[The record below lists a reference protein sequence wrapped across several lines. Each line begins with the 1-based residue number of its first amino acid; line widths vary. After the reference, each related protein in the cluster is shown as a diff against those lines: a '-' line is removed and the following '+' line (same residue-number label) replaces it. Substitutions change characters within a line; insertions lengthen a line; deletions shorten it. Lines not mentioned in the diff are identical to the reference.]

1 MTARQGVSP
10 AAVLTCGTVAM
21 AAYLI
26 TRSAVLG
33 NLSCVA
39 AYLIALLSCWRVAA
53 SYPTTSPIRLG
64 WIALGGNCLLS
75 ALRHIALNPLFE
87 RLAGT
92 RDRVPLISQSLQL
105 PGLILVL
112 LGLVAIWWG
121 MYRLGLGFRIRWYE
135 CAFILAAAATVA
147 WTFRHDLSHAHSP
160 NGILT
165 ILQPVSLGLLIAITG
180 VGLLL
185 HSLSMQMG
193 GGRLAV
199 VMRCIA
205 VYAFTRSLLNLWQ
218 GESESFALG
227 RWLCFYTVPWI
238 FAFGASYSCWLADGV
253 RRSIRQQPYSDW
265 DVSGI
270 GDGLVK

>member
-1 MTARQGVSP
+1 MERKGLSP
-10 AAVLTCGTVAM
+10 ATVLACGTVAM
-21 AAYLI
+21 AAFLVS
-26 TRSAVLG
+26 RSDIAGSLG
-33 NLSCVA
+33 CVA
-39 AYLIALLSCWRVAA
+39 AYLIGLVSCWRVAA
-53 SYPTTSPIRLG
+53 LYPATSPVRLG

-87 RLAGT
+87 RIAGS
-92 RDRVPLISQSLQL
+92 RDRVDLISQTLQL

-112 LGLVAIWWG
+112 LGLVAMWWG
-121 MYRLGLGFRIRWYE
+121 MYRLGLGFKVRWYE
-135 CAFILAAAATVA
+135 CAGILAASAIVA
-147 WTFRHDLSHAHSP
+147 WTFRNDLSHSHSTH
-160 NGILT
+160 GILT

-185 HSLSMQMG
+185 HSLAMQMG

-218 GESESFALG
+218 GESESLALG

-238 FAFGASYSCWLADGV
+238 FAFGASYSSWLADGV
-253 RRSIRQQPYSDW
+253 RRSIRKQPYSDW
-265 DVSGI
+265 DVSH
-270 GDGLVK
+270 LAP